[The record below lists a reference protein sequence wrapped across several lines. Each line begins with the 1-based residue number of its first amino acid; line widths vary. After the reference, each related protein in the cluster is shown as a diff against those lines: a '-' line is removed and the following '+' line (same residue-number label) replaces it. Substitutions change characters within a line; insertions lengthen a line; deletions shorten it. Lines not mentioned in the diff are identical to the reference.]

1 MNIKLI
7 TTTLIVLKRNYLT
20 HDLIR
25 HGLNAYT
32 LICREEKEDYLTLS
46 YEKKPSFVR
55 VHKALRIVNMS
66 VSDDL
71 LKKWLDHVVTNLDW
85 NNEDRR
91 VHERRKREKREFKEE
106 EENKIRR
113 ERSRSDI
120 GSGSISAIKSDV
132 IELDIPF
139 ILPNEFIFLLC
150 NSLNRL

>member
-46 YEKKPSFVR
+46 YEKKPSFAR

-71 LKKWLDHVVTNLDW
+71 LKKWLDHVMTNLDW
-85 NNEDRR
+85 NNKDRR
-91 VHERRKREKREFKEE
+91 DFERLKRKKEDTQ
-106 EENKIRR
+106 ENK
-113 ERSRSDI
+113 
-120 GSGSISAIKSDV
+120 
-132 IELDIPF
+132 
-139 ILPNEFIFLLC
+139 
-150 NSLNRL
+150 